1 MNSRLH
7 SITSSARASSGSG
20 TVRPSALAALRL
32 MTRSNLVGCSSADRQ
47 ASLPKNLVD
56 EGNRPPE
63 SRVVVGSV
71 AHESAGF
78 YEALERIDDGNVKLA
93 RSLGNRI
100 AQVEESTRQAD
111 DQDIRV
117 IRPELRKSCLDTL
130 TVVDCGSPFT
140 LKVM

>member
-1 MNSRLH
+1 
-7 SITSSARASSGSG
+7 
-20 TVRPSALAALRL
+20 
-32 MTRSNLVGCSSADRQ
+32 
-47 ASLPKNLVD
+47 
-56 EGNRPPE
+56 
-63 SRVVVGSV
+63 VVVGSV

-100 AQVEESTRQAD
+100 AEVEESTRQAD

-130 TVVDCGSPFT
+130 TVVDRGSPFT
-140 LKVM
+140 LKVDATARDNQSTQDNEKHNRGDYRTPIIFGTPWVGPPTVVHIRAKRLIAHKQNVLSPCRVP